1 MNKKNPEKTIT
12 LITLIYHQDKEDDI
26 FDKIYLYDKD
36 PYEPKYQ
43 YLNNK
48 CKMVGLK
55 HFNYSNAFIV
65 YSNDI
70 QDVYKNIDE
79 YNPEKKHKVLIV
91 FDDMVV
97 NMIRNKKI
105 NPTITELFIR
115 GRKLN
120 TLLVFIA

>member
-1 MNKKNPEKTIT
+1 
-12 LITLIYHQDKEDDI
+12 
-26 FDKIYLYDKD
+26 
-36 PYEPKYQ
+36 
-43 YLNNK
+43 
-48 CKMVGLK
+48 MVGLK
-55 HFNYSNAFIV
+55 HFNYSNVFIV

-70 QDVYKNIDE
+70 QDVYKKIDE

-105 NPTITELFIR
+105 NRTITELFIR